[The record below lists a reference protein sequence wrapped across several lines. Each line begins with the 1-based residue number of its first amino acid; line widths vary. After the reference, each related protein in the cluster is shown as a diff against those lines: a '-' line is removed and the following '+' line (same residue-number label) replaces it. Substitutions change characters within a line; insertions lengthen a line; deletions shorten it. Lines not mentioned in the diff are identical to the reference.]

1 MILTISGVPLGEFKL
16 ADRDL
21 VDLIWFPT
29 GGGKTEA
36 YLGVAAFSICYSRI
50 LDPSFCGTE
59 VLMRYTLR
67 LLTSQQFQR
76 ATTLI
81 LALEFMRQKGAF
93 EDERVTGSE
102 APFSAGLWVGGD
114 LTPNQ
119 LKYARSDYKDLTKNG
134 KNRFAVL
141 QCPWCKTS
149 LEKDNYAGYK
159 WRDGEFSFTC
169 PEKLCDYF
177 KKKLPIFVID
187 EQLYKNPPTLLLSTV
202 DKFALLPWY
211 DGPAAF
217 LGRNSGKPPSLVI
230 QDELH
235 LISGPLGSVVGHYEN
250 LIFGVMEKYGASP
263 KIVASTATIRRAQ
276 EQSEGL
282 YGRDVR
288 AFPPQ
293 ALDYDDL
300 FSLWRRAFPE
310 HPRMESQKPKVG
322 VMSAFLLVH

>member
-1 MILTISGVPLGEFKL
+1 
-16 ADRDL
+16 
-21 VDLIWFPT
+21 
-29 GGGKTEA
+29 
-36 YLGVAAFSICYSRI
+36 
-50 LDPSFCGTE
+50 
-59 VLMRYTLR
+59 MRYTLR

-93 EDERVTGSE
+93 EDERITGSE

-159 WRDGEFSFTC
+159 WRDGEFSLTC

-187 EQLYKNPPTLLLSTV
+187 EQLYK
-202 DKFALLPWY
+202 
-211 DGPAAF
+211 
-217 LGRNSGKPPSLVI
+217 
-230 QDELH
+230 
-235 LISGPLGSVVGHYEN
+235 
-250 LIFGVMEKYGASP
+250 
-263 KIVASTATIRRAQ
+263 KII
-276 EQSEGL
+276 E
-282 YGRDVR
+282 
-288 AFPPQ
+288 
-293 ALDYDDL
+293 
-300 FSLWRRAFPE
+300 
-310 HPRMESQKPKVG
+310 
-322 VMSAFLLVH
+322 